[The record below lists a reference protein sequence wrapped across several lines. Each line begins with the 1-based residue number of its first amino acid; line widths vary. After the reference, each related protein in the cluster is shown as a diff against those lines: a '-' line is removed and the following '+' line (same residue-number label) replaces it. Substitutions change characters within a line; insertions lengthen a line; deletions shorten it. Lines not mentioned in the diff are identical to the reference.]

1 MLAGSLTHFHLAHTI
16 AAKRGAPDGKPK
28 NQGQGPDSMVCKPV
42 GQTGMTLTQKN
53 PGRFTLAICGGK
65 SRTAS
70 GNLLILNH
78 FPSVRCP
85 AGSADVA
92 DIWLVIP
99 GVPQVDE
106 NRMFRVTNPGGR
118 TQPNIFLDTAPSES
132 NPAACVK
139 EQRLSELTA
148 KTAGDMQKA
157 RPCGTRLAVVKMK
170 VAQAGT
176 TAPRTLTRWVRRDIL
191 RATVFLCSTPLD
203 TPRSSSG

>member
-1 MLAGSLTHFHLAHTI
+1 MLVGSLTHSHLAHTI
-16 AAKRGAPDGKPK
+16 AAKRGAPDGKP
-28 NQGQGPDSMVCKPV
+28 NNRGQGPESMVCKPA
-42 GQTGMTLTQKN
+42 GQPRMTLHRKN
-53 PGRFTLAICGGK
+53 PGRFTPAICAGK

-78 FPSVRCP
+78 FPYVRYP
-85 AGSADVA
+85 AGSAGVA

-99 GVPQVDE
+99 VVPQVDE
-106 NRMFRVTNPGGR
+106 NRMVRVTNPGGR
-118 TQPNIFLDTAPSES
+118 AQPNKFLDTAPSES

-139 EQRLSELTA
+139 EQRLSEPIA

-170 VAQAGT
+170 AVQAGT
-176 TAPRTLTRWVRRDIL
+176 TAPSVLTRWARRDIL